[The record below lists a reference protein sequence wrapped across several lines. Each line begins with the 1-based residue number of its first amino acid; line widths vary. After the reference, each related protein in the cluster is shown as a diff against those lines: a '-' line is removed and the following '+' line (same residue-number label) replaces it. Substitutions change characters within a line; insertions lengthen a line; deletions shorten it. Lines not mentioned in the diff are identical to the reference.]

1 MIDAVQRLGID
12 YYFQEEIGRILHRQ
26 YVESSAH
33 DNCGHCLNEV
43 ALRFRL
49 LRQQGYH
56 VSAGG
61 YGFC

>member
-12 YYFQEEIGRILHRQ
+12 YYFQEEIGTILHRQ
-26 YVESSAH
+26 YVESSAR
-33 DNCGHCLNEV
+33 DDSGHCLNEV

-56 VSAGG
+56 VPAGE
-61 YGFC
+61 YRFC